1 MNNNRIYGYIRIS
14 SSTQNKARQVKAL
27 LEYGVDERFIFIDK
41 QSGKDFNREQY
52 QVLKNALRENDLL
65 VIHSLDRLGRN
76 YEMIVN
82 EWKDI
87 TKNIKADILV
97 LDMPILDTRQKKDL
111 FGTFINDL
119 ILQLLSY
126 VAQIEREKINTR
138 QREGIDIALKNGTK
152 TSKPFGRPK
161 ITKPPHFLQISLF
174 SYSIIKPP
182 LLEDILTYNCFLDK
196 KQINIVS

>member
-1 MNNNRIYGYIRIS
+1 
-14 SSTQNKARQVKAL
+14 
-27 LEYGVDERFIFIDK
+27 
-41 QSGKDFNREQY
+41 
-52 QVLKNALRENDLL
+52 
-65 VIHSLDRLGRN
+65 
-76 YEMIVN
+76 MIVN

-111 FGTFINDL
+111 LGTFINDL